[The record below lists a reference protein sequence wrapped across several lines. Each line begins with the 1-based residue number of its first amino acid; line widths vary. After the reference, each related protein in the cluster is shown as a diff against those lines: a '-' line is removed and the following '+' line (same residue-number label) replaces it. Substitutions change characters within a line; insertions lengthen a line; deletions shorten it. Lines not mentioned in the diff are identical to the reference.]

1 MEYILTG
8 IYRAFLNANVP

>member
-1 MEYILTG
+1 MENILTG